1 MRRAVERAGVSY
13 GWVVVG
19 VAFLCYLVDTG
30 IVFYSFG
37 TILATIVAAEGWSR
51 AGLGVAYSV
60 AQVMSVVY
68 APWVGRLVERRG
80 PRFVQLLG
88 TVVLATGLGL
98 LGTVRGVIQFDLV
111 MGLLVALGAT
121 CLGGITSNT
130 AIASWFSTGRGRALG
145 IATAGISMGGVVFV
159 PLTHEL
165 IERIGW
171 RGAFGVLGAIV
182 LLVLV
187 PPIALLM
194 ETESGGAAAGMSAT
208 ERAALDREMRMSVP
222 PRDAFASRNFA
233 LLAFALSISGAA
245 LAVVLLHQIT
255 FMVDRGLGERLASW
269 MLGATAGMGVVGK
282 LGFGWL
288 LDRFDQ
294 RRVAGLCFALQSVGI
309 GLLLLTRGPWMLAA
323 FVAVYGFAMGGNATL
338 QATLV
343 ADCFGRAHYAAIF
356 GRLLAFSVG
365 LQAVAVPLA
374 GWLRDRTG
382 AYEPIFAVLGATTL
396 LSAAAAQRLTF
407 LRHSGAGADEG

>member
-60 AQVMSVVY
+60 AQVMSAVY

>member
-1 MRRAVERAGVSY
+1 M
-13 GWVVVG
+13 G

-60 AQVMSVVY
+60 AQVMSAVY

-88 TVVLATGLGL
+88 TVVLAGGLAL
-98 LGTVRGVIQFDLV
+98 LGTARGVLHFDLV

-159 PLTHEL
+159 PLTHAL
-165 IERIGW
+165 IERLGW
-171 RGAFGVLGAIV
+171 RGAFGVLGVIV
-182 LLVLV
+182 LVVLV

-194 ETESGGAAAGMSAT
+194 ETEGGRAAAGMSAD
-208 ERAALDREMRMSVP
+208 ERAALEREMRLSVS
-222 PRDAFASRNFA
+222 PREAFASANFA
-233 LLAFALSISGAA
+233 RLAFALSISGAA

-294 RRVAGLCFALQSVGI
+294 RRVAGLCFVLQSVGI
-309 GLLLLTRGPWMLAA
+309 GLLLLTRGPWMLAV

-382 AYEPIFAVLGATTL
+382 AYEPIFATLGAATL
-396 LSAAAAQRLTF
+396 LSAVAAQRLTF
-407 LRHSGAGADEG
+407 LRYAGSEAETPAIIGAG

>member
-1 MRRAVERAGVSY
+1 
-13 GWVVVG
+13 
-19 VAFLCYLVDTG
+19 
-30 IVFYSFG
+30 
-37 TILATIVAAEGWSR
+37 
-51 AGLGVAYSV
+51 
-60 AQVMSVVY
+60 MSAVY

-88 TVVLATGLGL
+88 AAVLAAGLAL
-98 LGTVRGVIQFDLV
+98 LGTARGVVHFDLV

-121 CLGGITSNT
+121 CLGGITCNT

-159 PLTHEL
+159 PLTHAL
-165 IERIGW
+165 IERLGW

-182 LLVLV
+182 LIVLV

-194 ETESGGAAAGMSAT
+194 ETETGGAAAGMSPA
-208 ERAALDREMRMSVP
+208 ERAVLDREIRMSLAP
-222 PRDAFASRNFA
+222 SAAFASRNFA
-233 LLAFALSISGAA
+233 LLAFSLSISGAA

-269 MLGATAGMGVVGK
+269 VLGATAGMGVVGK

-294 RRVAGLCFALQSVGI
+294 RRVAGLCFFLQSVGV
-309 GLLLLTRGPWMLAA
+309 GLLLLTRGPWMLAV

-365 LQAVAVPLA
+365 LQAIAVPLA

-382 AYEPIFAVLGATTL
+382 AYEPIFATLGAATL
-396 LSAAAAQRLTF
+396 LSAVASQQLTF
-407 LRHSGAGADEG
+407 LRHATGVDEETASVAGAG